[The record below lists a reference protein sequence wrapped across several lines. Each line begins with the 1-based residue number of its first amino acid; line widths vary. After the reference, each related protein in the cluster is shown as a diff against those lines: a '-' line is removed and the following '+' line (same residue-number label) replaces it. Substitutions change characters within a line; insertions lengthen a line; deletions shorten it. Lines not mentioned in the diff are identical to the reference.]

1 MPKTPELDERIS
13 KCQKILDEDPNS
25 QIFAALAEALRR
37 KGELDK
43 AFQVCQNGL
52 RIHPSYGSAHLVM
65 AKVNLDRGQYDWAE
79 IEARKAAEVDGY
91 TRAVELLLAEVYI
104 YKGEFSAAI
113 KMLKRL
119 HQADPQNTQITK
131 LLEIARRL
139 PEEQRQLA
147 PQAAQ
152 TASVQHEAAQG
163 KATTRLETALSSQAI
178 VQAAITFDGVAG
190 SAFVESDGALR
201 HLEWA
206 SSVLD
211 GRLAASSMTQ
221 LIRQMGSELVKT
233 AFGRVESLLVECHK
247 ECFYVVPAH
256 DGAFLFLVDQV
267 AQLGSFK
274 MKIEGLL
281 GRYQ

>member
-1 MPKTPELDERIS
+1 MPKTSELDERIS

-25 QIFAALAEALRR
+25 QIFAALAEAYRK

-79 IEARKAAEVDGY
+79 IEAQKAAEIDGY

-119 HQADPQNTQITK
+119 HEADPQNTQISK

-147 PQAAQ
+147 PQGPDAAATQ
-152 TASVQHEAAQG
+152 EEAMQETATKRV
-163 KATTRLETALSSQAI
+163 ETALNSQAI
-178 VQAAITFDGVAG
+178 VQAAITLDGVAG
-190 SAFVESDGALR
+190 SAFIESDGALR
-201 HLEWA
+201 YLEWA

-211 GRLAASSMTQ
+211 GRLVVNSMSQ
-221 LIRQMGSELVKT
+221 LVRQMGSELVQT
-233 AFGRVESLLVECHK
+233 SFGNVESMLIECNK

-256 DGAFLFLVDQV
+256 NGTFLFLVDQV
-267 AQLGSFK
+267 ARLGSFR
-274 MKIEGLL
+274 MKVEGLL

>member
-1 MPKTPELDERIS
+1 MTSELDDRIS

-25 QIFAALAEALRR
+25 QIFAALAEAFRK

-79 IEARKAAEVDGY
+79 IEAQKAAEIDGY

-119 HQADPQNTQITK
+119 HEADPQNTQITK

-147 PQAAQ
+147 PQASQAAAVQQEAANAQ
-152 TASVQHEAAQG
+152 T
-163 KATTRLETALSSQAI
+163 TRRVETALSSQAI
-178 VQAAITFDGVAG
+178 VQAAITFDGVGG
-190 SAFVESDGALR
+190 SAFVESDGAVR

-211 GRLAASSMTQ
+211 GQLTVSSMTQ
-221 LIRQMGSELVKT
+221 LTRQLASELVRSS
-233 AFGRVESLLVECHK
+233 FGKVDSLLVECNK
-247 ECFYVVPAH
+247 ECFYVVPTH

-267 AQLGSFK
+267 AQLGSFR
-274 MKIEGLL
+274 MKVEGLL
-281 GRYQ
+281 SRYQ